1 MQKFYIIKSAG
12 AWMMDELVAF
22 SEMTKFNILFLRK
35 QETFYDDKISLIE
48 GKGINVIYVKNWGN
62 ISFHKLY
69 FCLLFIIWHLK
80 CFLNLH
86 SLIYGIKSIGY
97 FLKLDLR
104 IFKKEKIDLHCQFA
118 TQSAILGLMIKE
130 YLKTNVSYSFTFHAY
145 DIYVKNLWFNSLTA
159 NADIVFSISK
169 YNIEYIFKHYN
180 ITDRTKV
187 HYSPLGVYT
196 PKIIKTENAF
206 DILKIGFLS
215 YFFEMKG
222 INYLLP
228 AIKELKKTGL
238 NFILNI
244 AGDGP
249 LKKKMISYVEQNN
262 LKENVV
268 FHGLIKNEKKALF
281 FRNLDLFIL
290 PSISKGMETDGL
302 PVVLM
307 EAVSYGLPVISTNIS
322 GIPEICINDYN
333 GYLIEQK
340 SVEEIVNALLKFSKN
355 SIKWPEFSR
364 NSLEISKKYNITINS
379 NRKLNLLGW

>member
-1 MQKFYIIKSAG
+1 
-12 AWMMDELVAF
+12 MMDELVAF
-22 SEMTKFNILFLRK
+22 SEITKFNILFLRK
-35 QETFYDDKISLIE
+35 QETFYDDKISLLE
-48 GKGINVIYVKNWGN
+48 EKGIDIIYIRNWN
-62 ISFHKLY
+62 NFPFPKLY
-69 FCLLFIIWHLK
+69 FCLLFTIRHLL
-80 CFLNLH
+80 CFLNFY
-86 SLIYGIKSIGY
+86 SFVYGIKSIAY
-97 FLKLDLR
+97 FLKMDLK
-104 IFKKEKIDLHCQFA
+104 IFKKEQINLHCQFA

-130 YLKTNVSYSFTFHAY
+130 YFNTNVSYSFTYHAY

-159 NADIVFSISK
+159 NAGKIFSISN
-169 YNIEYIFKHYN
+169 YNVEYIFKHYN

-215 YFFEMKG
+215 YFVEMKG
-222 INYLLP
+222 IKYLLP

-238 NFILNI
+238 SFIINI

-249 LKKKMISYVEQNN
+249 LKKKMISYVEKNN
-262 LKENVV
+262 LKGNVI
-268 FHGLIKNEKKALF
+268 FHGLIKNEKKDLF
-281 FRNLDLFIL
+281 FRDLDVFIL
-290 PSISKGMETDGL
+290 PAISKGMETDGL

>member
-1 MQKFYIIKSAG
+1 
-12 AWMMDELVAF
+12 
-22 SEMTKFNILFLRK
+22 
-35 QETFYDDKISLIE
+35 
-48 GKGINVIYVKNWGN
+48 
-62 ISFHKLY
+62 
-69 FCLLFIIWHLK
+69 
-80 CFLNLH
+80 
-86 SLIYGIKSIGY
+86 
-97 FLKLDLR
+97 
-104 IFKKEKIDLHCQFA
+104 
-118 TQSAILGLMIKE
+118 
-130 YLKTNVSYSFTFHAY
+130 
-145 DIYVKNLWFNSLTA
+145 
-159 NADIVFSISK
+159 
-169 YNIEYIFKHYN
+169 
-180 ITDRTKV
+180 V